1 MAHFTYLQKNLFDM
15 PHGYCF
21 AHCISNDF
29 ALGAGI
35 AKEFDERY
43 NMKNRLKAHFNTDEV
58 TQNYIGYALKIDN
71 IYNLVTKDK
80 CYQKP
85 SYENLT
91 KALKNLA
98 QNIQYERITKL
109 AMPKIGAGLDKLN
122 WTIVLSI
129 IKDVFKDIDIDV
141 AICFLE
147 DDPDYKET
155 VGYDVKGINDLLG
168 IKTKE
173 DDGNEENYDYGEY
186 DDTDEKLFI

>member
-1 MAHFTYLQKNLFDM
+1 MARFTYLQKNLFDM

-43 NMKNRLKAHFNTDEV
+43 DMRNRLKAHYDTDET

-71 IYNLVTKDK
+71 VYNLVTKDK

-98 QNIQYERITKL
+98 KNIQYEKIAKL

-129 IKDVFKDIDIDV
+129 IKDTFKDINIDV
-141 AICFLE
+141 TICFLE
-147 DDPDYKET
+147 DDLDYQET
-155 VGYDVKGINDLLG
+155 IDNNVEGINDLLG
-168 IKTKE
+168 LNTEEFKE
-173 DDGNEENYDYGEY
+173 DDDCGEY
-186 DDTDEKLFI
+186 DDTDEKFFN